1 MLMKRFL
8 LLVMTLCMSSA
19 ISYAQFGNLG
29 KKLGNKAK
37 SAVTKKVQDATKK
50 AEETAKPETLVQGIE
65 EKAEQA
71 TGILEPYEKHVS
83 VHNNTEYDGAIG
95 FKDAENLGIYKDAC
109 KTNWEYLTTYRG
121 YDPENWRPSNLLE
134 QNTLYYMY
142 REKKAIEEND
152 LEKMTGEIYT
162 RLMWCL
168 TQLAN
173 FNGANQ
179 LQIIKYNDFIK
190 NEYNP
195 WVKAFKEQVYNGAPS
210 VTVDFKDETK
220 RDQYYTELYNSWNW
234 YVDKASTAGP
244 NLKAFYLTQV
254 MGTRDVC
261 ILLNRVQGA
270 PEKLKEF
277 DQKLLAVYNTMPEE
291 FKQKTPYLTE
301 EQLVERQKKREE
313 QWAKED
319 AEKKAKE
326 EERLAAMT
334 KPFPKSNMPE
344 LDAVCLKIFKE
355 KFPDQDV
362 KRVAIENADWHIQKK
377 NGVIELRLVRVWVDK
392 KGKDGKRYM
401 SDYSVCQYYQGGGK
415 YGKTQ
420 YHGIGLNSFFIKE

>member
-1 MLMKRFL
+1 MKRIL
-8 LLVMTLCMSSA
+8 LFVMALCLSSA
-19 ISYAQFGNLG
+19 ISYAQFGKLG
-29 KKLGNKAK
+29 KKLGGKAK
-37 SAVTKKVQDATKK
+37 SALTKKAQDATKK
-50 AEETAKPETLVQGIE
+50 VEEAVKPESVSKELE
-65 EKAEQA
+65 EKVEQA
-71 TGILEPYEKHVS
+71 AGVLEPYETHVS
-83 VHNNTEYDGAIG
+83 VHNNPEYDGAIG
-95 FKDAENLGIYKDAC
+95 FKNPETLGIYKDAC
-109 KTNWEYLTTYRG
+109 KTNWDYLTKYRS

-142 REKKAIEEND
+142 REKKAVEEND

-168 TQLAN
+168 TQLAK
-173 FNGANQ
+173 FNDAGQ

-210 VTVDFKDETK
+210 VSVDFKDEAK

-244 NLKAFYLTQV
+244 NLKAFYLNQV
-254 MGTRDVC
+254 MGTRDLC
-261 ILLNRVQGA
+261 ILLKRVQGA
-270 PEKLKEF
+270 PEKLQEF
-277 DQKLLAVYNTMPEE
+277 DQKLLTVYNTMPDE

-301 EQLVERQKKREE
+301 EQLVERQNKREE
-313 QWAKED
+313 QWAKEK
-319 AEKKAKE
+319 AEKQAKE

-344 LDAVCLKIFKE
+344 LDAECLRIFKA

-362 KRVAIENADWHIQKK
+362 KRVAIENADWHIQRK

-392 KGKDGKRYM
+392 LGSDGKRYM

-420 YHGIGLNSFFIKE
+420 YHGVGLTTYLIKQ